1 MTSILKVTEI
11 QDPTNGNTAMTI
23 DTSGYVF
30 PKLPHFNFRSSGNQ
44 TIASGAATV
53 ITTFDTATSDTH
65 NFCDTS
71 NSRVQFNSTT
81 AGTYLITYGFKA
93 NNNAPARVG
102 AWIKTDTS
110 SNYIGYFEYGGGSAY
125 QHSTFTFMNTF
136 SASDFIYLVVYQDSG
151 GNMTFYD
158 DSTITMGYPH
168 ISGVRIG

>member
-1 MTSILKVTEI
+1 MASIINVDNI
-11 QDPTNGNTAMTI
+11 RAVGSSNTAMTV
-23 DTSGYVF
+23 DSNGYVF

-81 AGTYLITYGFKA
+81 AGTYLITYGFKVD
-93 NNNAPARVG
+93 NNAPARVG
-102 AWIKTDTS
+102 AWIKTDAS
-110 SNYIGYFEYGGGSAY
+110 SNYIGFFEYGGGSAY
-125 QHSTFTFMNTF
+125 QHQTFTFMNTF

-158 DSTITMGYPH
+158 SSTITMGLPH